1 MTYFIRNLDLKV
13 IVAIIFLAVFGVM
26 GWMEMHDGGL
36 VINVV
41 SPKIADVVT
50 LFFKSIITGI
60 NELSKLIQH

>member
-1 MTYFIRNLDLKV
+1 MTYFIRNMDLRV
-13 IVAIIFLAVFGVM
+13 IGAIIFLAAFGVI
-26 GWMEMHDGGL
+26 GWMEMHDGGS

-50 LFFKSIITGI
+50 LFLKSIITDI